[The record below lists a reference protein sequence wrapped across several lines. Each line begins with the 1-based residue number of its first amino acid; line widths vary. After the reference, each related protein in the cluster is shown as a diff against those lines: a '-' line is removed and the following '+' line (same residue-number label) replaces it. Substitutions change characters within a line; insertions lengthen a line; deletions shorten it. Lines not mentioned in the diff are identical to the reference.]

1 MIRLRHIVYTFL
13 LSGILFS
20 TEICYA
26 TSSFFALQ
34 EDDSLLAAAAY
45 KKASQ
50 FMDSGLVDKARQE
63 AEKILFIGEDARNPE
78 LLAATCTLLARI
90 AGIQENST
98 DYLYYL
104 LRALSAYEK
113 LGINE
118 KAAEISELTGDYYYR
133 KSVFDKALEYYQR
146 ALSLRRNLP
155 ADRSVFS
162 LREKTGSC
170 YLRSN
175 QISEAKSAM
184 IPLLNDYRKAADSTS
199 VLRVLAQLSSL
210 AVTEKNF
217 TDAIGYDRQMLSICS
232 AQHDSSAMVVVLNNM
247 AYNYVLNQKYT
258 EASGL
263 FRQSLQ
269 LATKYRKEEVPAI
282 VTNLAVCYQNMRNYS
297 TAITLLNQA
306 MEIPSVRKNP
316 GAKALLENML
326 ATTYF
331 YKNDLYNAGEISRRS
346 IESAAE
352 ANDMDLL
359 QKCYFTYSQIL
370 KSGNDYIA
378 ALDYYEKH
386 LALKDSLDLHAQVNR
401 QKEEQFLLE
410 ADRTDKDLWLRIS
423 NEDRQDLELRQMRL
437 EAEKRQKEL
446 DLLKKEREL
455 ETSEKQR
462 ILQAMVLN
470 QQRHEAELRER
481 EMKNLQQEKAIQDL
495 RLQQQEA
502 DRKRQEQEIKLL
514 QVEKEKQALAKKRAI
529 GMTILSAI
537 IAISILVGLI
547 VMRRKN
553 ITLAWQKKQIEEKNE
568 ELEQMNQEIL
578 AQTDQIVKQKQ
589 IIEEKNKAITDSILY
604 ARHIQKAVLP
614 SEEEIIRFFSEG
626 FVLFLP
632 RDIVSGDFFWGIRR
646 GHSVVV
652 AAADCT
658 GHGVPGAFMSMMGL
672 TFLYDIVGAMPELD
686 AAEIL
691 NQLRANVIRALH
703 HKGKTEETRDGM
715 DISLCIINPLNNTL
729 QYAGANNPIYIIRNG
744 NLTILKPDKMPIGM
758 HFDNTIP
765 FTNHTVEIGEN
776 DRVYMFSDGYADQFG
791 GPNNKKFKYASLQKL
806 LLQIHALPM
815 QEQSGILLDTFN
827 NWKGDNAQID
837 DILMIG
843 FRI

>member
-1 MIRLRHIVYTFL
+1 MRHFIYIVLSL
-13 LSGILFS
+13 LLMEIS
-20 TEICYA
+20 T
-26 TSSFFALQ
+26 TPGWSSAIFPSLSQ
-34 EDDSLLAAAAY
+34 QKNDSLKAVLAY
-45 KKASQ
+45 RQASQ
-50 FMDSGLVDKARQE
+50 LMDSGQIDKARKE
-63 AEKILFIGEDARNPE
+63 AETILFIGEDARNPE
-78 LLAATCTLLARI
+78 LLAATYTLLARL
-90 AGIQENST
+90 AEAQKNST

-104 LRALSAYEK
+104 LRALSAFEK
-113 LGINE
+113 LNKSE
-118 KAAEISELTGDYYYR
+118 KAAELSELSGDYYYQ
-133 KSVFDKALEYYQR
+133 KNVFSKAIEYYQR
-146 ALSLRRNLP
+146 ALSIRSSLP
-155 ADRSVFS
+155 PSRSIFT
-162 LREKTGSC
+162 LQEKTGSC

-175 QISEAKSAM
+175 QTTEAKNVMLS
-184 IPLLNDYRKAADSTS
+184 LLNDYTKTADTTS
-199 VLRVLAQLSSL
+199 ILRILAQLSSL
-210 AVTEKNF
+210 ATSEKNF
-217 TDAIGYDRQMLSICS
+217 VDAISYDQQMLSLCS
-232 AQHDSSAMVVVLNNM
+232 AQHDSSTMVIVLNNM
-247 AYNYVLNQKYT
+247 AFNCVMNQKYH
-258 EASGL
+258 EAIEL

-269 LATKYRKEEVPAI
+269 LASTYRKNDVPAI
-282 VTNLAVCYQNMRNYS
+282 VTNLAICYQNLRNYA
-297 TAITLLNQA
+297 TAFAMLNQA
-306 MEIPSVRKNP
+306 MENPAVRKNP

-326 ATTYF
+326 AITYF
-331 YKNDLYNAGEISRRS
+331 YKNDLYNAGESSRRS
-346 IESAAE
+346 IDDAKE

-359 QKCYFTYSQIL
+359 QKCYYTYSQIL
-370 KSGNDYIA
+370 KAGNDYIA

-386 LALKDSLDLHAQVNR
+386 LALKDSLDLHAEVKR
-401 QKEEQFLLE
+401 QKEEQFLIE
-410 ADRTDKDLWLRIS
+410 ADQKDKDTWLRIS
-423 NEDRQDLELRQMRL
+423 NEDRQDLELRQMHL

-462 ILQAMVLN
+462 ILQAMILN

-481 EMKNLQQEKAIQDL
+481 ELNALQQEKAIQEL

-502 DRKRQEQEIKLL
+502 ERKRQEQEIRLL

-529 GMTILSAI
+529 GMTVLSVI
-537 IAISILVGLI
+537 IALSILAGLI

-553 ITLAWQKKQIEEKNE
+553 LTLAWQKKQIEEKNE

-604 ARHIQKAVLP
+604 ARHIQTAVLP

-672 TFLYDIVGAMPELD
+672 TFLYDIVGAMPELN

-691 NQLRANVIRALH
+691 NQLRSNVIRALH

-715 DISLCIINPLNNTL
+715 DISLCIIDPLNNTL
-729 QYAGANNPIYIIRNG
+729 QFAGANNPVYIVRNE

-765 FTNHTVEIGEN
+765 FTNQTMEIGEN

-791 GPNNKKFKYASLQKL
+791 GPNNKKFKYSSLQIL

-815 QEQSGILLDTFN
+815 QEQSKILLDNFN

-837 DILMIG
+837 DILIIG

>member
-1 MIRLRHIVYTFL
+1 MRCFRHIAFFTL
-13 LSGILFS
+13 LMGILSAPGWSSAMFS
-20 TEICYA
+20 G
-26 TSSFFALQ
+26 FPQQ
-34 EDDSLLAAAAY
+34 ESDSLKAVLAYRQAF
-45 KKASQ
+45 Q
-50 FMDSGLVDKARQE
+50 LMDSGQIDKARNE
-63 AEKILFIGEDARNPE
+63 AEKILFIGEDAHNPE
-78 LLAATCTLLARI
+78 LLAATYTLLARI
-90 AGIQENST
+90 AEAQKNST

-113 LGINE
+113 LGMNE
-118 KAAEISELTGDYYYR
+118 KAAELSELAGDYYYR
-133 KSVFDKALEYYQR
+133 KNVFSKALEYYQR
-146 ALSLRRNLP
+146 ALALRSSLPPGRP
-155 ADRSVFS
+155 AFI

-175 QISEAKSAM
+175 QTTEAKNVMLS
-184 IPLLNDYRKAADSTS
+184 LLNDYRNTADSIS

-210 AVTEKNF
+210 AVSEKNF
-217 TDAIGYDRQMLSICS
+217 VEAGSYDRQMLSLCS

-247 AYNYVLNQKYT
+247 AYNCVLNQKYN
-258 EASGL
+258 EAADL

-269 LATKYRKEEVPAI
+269 LASTYRKQDVPAI
-282 VTNLAVCYQNMRNYS
+282 VTNLAVCYQNVRNYA
-297 TAITLLNQA
+297 TAISLLNQA
-306 MEIPSVRKNP
+306 METPAVKKNT
-316 GAKALLENML
+316 GAKALLENVL

-331 YKNDLYNAGEISRRS
+331 YKNDLYNAGEISRLS
-346 IESAAE
+346 IEDARE

-359 QKCYFTYSQIL
+359 QKCYYTYSQIL
-370 KSGNDYIA
+370 KAGNDYIA

-386 LALKDSLDLHAQVNR
+386 LALKDSLDLHAEVKR
-401 QKEEQFLLE
+401 QKEEQFLME
-410 ADRTDKDLWLRIS
+410 ADRTDKDIWLRIS
-423 NEDRQDLELRQMRL
+423 NEDRQDLELRQMHL

-446 DLLKKEREL
+446 ELLKKEREL

-481 EMKNLQQEKAIQDL
+481 EMKALQQEKAIQEL

-502 DRKRQEQEIKLL
+502 DKKRQEQEIRIL

-529 GMTILSAI
+529 GMTVLSAI
-537 IAISILVGLI
+537 IAISILAGLI

-553 ITLAWQKKQIEEKNE
+553 LTLAWQKKQIEEKNE

-589 IIEEKNKAITDSILY
+589 IIEEKNKAITDSIVY
-604 ARHIQKAVLP
+604 ARHIQTAVLP

-646 GHSVVV
+646 GHSVVI

-672 TFLYDIVGAMPELD
+672 TFLYNIVGAMPELN

-691 NQLRANVIRALH
+691 NQLRSNVIRALH

-729 QYAGANNPIYIIRNG
+729 QYAGANNPVYIVRNG

-765 FTNHTVEIGEN
+765 FTNQTVEIGEN

-791 GPNNKKFKYASLQKL
+791 GPNNKKFKYSSLQKL

-815 QEQSGILLDTFN
+815 QEQSKILLDNFN
-827 NWKGDNAQID
+827 SWKGDNAQID
-837 DILMIG
+837 DILIIG
-843 FRI
+843 FRA

>member
-1 MIRLRHIVYTFL
+1 MRRYRNIVFSAL
-13 LSGILFS
+13 LTGILVAPGWSSVMFS
-20 TEICYA
+20 Y
-26 TSSFFALQ
+26 LPQQ
-34 EDDSLLAAAAY
+34 ENDSLQAILNY
-45 KKASQ
+45 KHASQ
-50 FMDSGLVDKARQE
+50 LMDSGLIDQARNE
-63 AEKILFIGEDARNPE
+63 AEKNLFIGEDARNPE
-78 LLAATCTLLARI
+78 LLAATYTLLARI
-90 AGIQENST
+90 AGAQKNSA

-113 LGINE
+113 LGMNE
-118 KAAEISELTGDYYYR
+118 KAAELSEMAGDYYYR
-133 KSVFDKALEYYQR
+133 KNVFSKALEYYQR
-146 ALSLRRNLP
+146 ALSLRSNLP
-155 ADRSVFS
+155 TGRAAFI

-170 YLRSN
+170 YLKSN
-175 QISEAKSAM
+175 QMTEAKTVMFS
-184 IPLLNDYRKAADSTS
+184 LLNDYRNNGDSIS
-199 VLRVLAQLSSL
+199 VLRVLAQLSAL
-210 AVTEKNF
+210 AVAEKNY
-217 TDAIGYDRQMLSICS
+217 TDAFSYDQQMLSLCS

-247 AYNYVLNQKYT
+247 AYNKVLNQKYN
-258 EASGL
+258 EAADL

-269 LATKYRKEEVPAI
+269 LATTYRKENVPAI
-282 VTNLAVCYQNMRNYS
+282 VANMAVCYQNMRNYS
-297 TAITLLNQA
+297 TAIALLNQA
-306 MEIPSVRKNP
+306 METPAVRKNP
-316 GAKALLENML
+316 HAKALLGNML
-326 ATTYF
+326 ATTYL
-331 YKNDLYNAGEISRRS
+331 YKNDLYNAGESSRRS
-346 IESAAE
+346 IEDAKE
-352 ANDMDLL
+352 ANDMDIL
-359 QKCYFTYSQIL
+359 QKCYYTYSLIL
-370 KSGNDYIA
+370 KAGNDYIA

-386 LALKDSLDLHAQVNR
+386 LALKDSLDLRAEVNR
-401 QKEEQFLLE
+401 QKEEQFLME

-437 EAEKRQKEL
+437 ESEKRQKEL

-462 ILQAMVLN
+462 ILQAMILN
-470 QQRHEAELRER
+470 QQRHEAELRNR
-481 EMKNLQQEKAIQDL
+481 EMKTLQQEKDIQEL

-502 DRKRQEQEIKLL
+502 DKKRQEQEIRIL

-529 GMTILSAI
+529 GMTILSVI
-537 IAISILVGLI
+537 IAISILAGLI

-553 ITLAWQKKQIEEKNE
+553 RTLAWQKKQIEEKNE

-578 AQTDQIVKQKQ
+578 AQTDQILKQKQ

-604 ARHIQKAVLP
+604 ARHIQSAVLP
-614 SEEEIIRFFSEG
+614 PEEEIIRFFSEG

-646 GHSVVV
+646 GHSVVI

-672 TFLYDIVGAMPELD
+672 TFLYDIVGAMPELN

-691 NQLRANVIRALH
+691 NQLRSNVIRALH

-729 QYAGANNPIYIIRNG
+729 QYAGANNPLYLVRNG

-758 HFDNTIP
+758 HFDNSIP
-765 FTNHTVEIGEN
+765 FTNQTIEIGEN

-791 GPNNKKFKYASLQKL
+791 GPNNKKFKYSSLQKL
-806 LLQIHALPM
+806 LLKIHALPM
-815 QEQSGILLDTFN
+815 QEQSKILLDNFN
-827 NWKGDNAQID
+827 TWKGDNAQID
-837 DILMIG
+837 DILIIG